1 MITSERR
8 LLPRSMSVNWFTA
21 NQSLFSGMSK
31 SMSRACVDYA
41 AIRCLILDWH
51 ASDEASM
58 KATVVREQ
66 VCTLDAQHLL

>member
-1 MITSERR
+1 
-8 LLPRSMSVNWFTA
+8 
-21 NQSLFSGMSK
+21 
-31 SMSRACVDYA
+31 MSRACVDYA